1 MLPLE
6 GRLLGGKF
14 QLDRRVGDGGM
25 ASVWQATNTLV
36 HRSVAIK
43 LMHARYAGDA
53 ELLQRFRNEAS
64 AAGRIGSPYICDVL
78 DFGESEIGPFI
89 VMELLEGCS
98 LADLIQAHR
107 RLDPGLAVW
116 IVRQALAG
124 LEAAHR
130 AGIVHRDLKPE
141 NIFLCRAIRGQWL
154 VKLMDFGIS
163 KFAHA
168 EQTEAGVTMGT
179 PHYMAPEQV
188 QRAATVDARADL
200 WSIGVILHEAI
211 TGVQLFA
218 RHNVADALAALRSF
232 DPPSIQ
238 HYVPDA
244 PAGLAEIVTRCMQRE
259 PARRWP
265 SATALAQLLSPFERP
280 GPRLALLDAEAAAV
294 PRVATTM
301 RRSGEVPRALL
312 APLLPPPAASARPGT
327 GPRTGPHAPVSP
339 AVHADSRRGAPML
352 PPPSSVRT
360 GPQAQVM
367 RTGPQAAV
375 ARTGPQSATRTG
387 PQAAVARTGP
397 QPSVARAGPQ
407 SATRTEPH
415 SLVPGTG
422 PHALVA
428 VRQPRPPAGR
438 RAPVAVAQPVPAVM
452 SPVAASRPAPAAIS
466 AVSSARRAPARSVAR
481 AGSTW
486 LWGALLA
493 LLGGGALLFALLR
506 T

>member
-1 MLPLE
+1 VYPAAQLQCPTDGTVLPLE

-14 QLDRRVGDGGM
+14 QLDHRVGDGGM

-43 LMHARYAGDA
+43 LMHTRYAGDA
-53 ELLQRFRNEAS
+53 ELLTRFRNEAS

-78 DFGESEIGPFI
+78 DFGESAIGPFI

-116 IVRQALAG
+116 ILRQALEG

-130 AGIVHRDLKPE
+130 VGIVHRDLKPE

-168 EQTEAGVTMGT
+168 AQTEAGVTMGT
-179 PHYMAPEQV
+179 PHYMAPEQI

-218 RHNVADALAALRSF
+218 RDNLADGLAALRGY

-238 HYVPDA
+238 HYVPGA
-244 PAGLAEIVTRCMQRE
+244 PAGLAEIVARCLQRE
-259 PARRWP
+259 PARRFS
-265 SATALAQLLSPFERP
+265 SASLLSHALRPFERP
-280 GPRLALLDAEAAAV
+280 GARATLLDSEAAAV

-301 RRSGEVPRALL
+301 RRSGAAPRALL
-312 APLLPPPAASARPGT
+312 APLPQPTAKTGAQRSVPANPAPSPASTDRRSGLQPIRPPPNNRRPSGVHAPVPPARAPSGAHPPVLTDTSKPGARAGSGLHAQ
-327 GPRTGPHAPVSP
+327 GPRTGPQAP
-339 AVHADSRRGAPML
+339 AA
-352 PPPSSVRT
+352 RT
-360 GPQAQVM
+360 GPQAPV
-367 RTGPQAAV
+367 
-375 ARTGPQSATRTG
+375 TRTG
-387 PQAAVARTGP
+387 PQAPVARP
-397 QPSVARAGPQ
+397 AR
-407 SATRTEPH
+407 
-415 SLVPGTG
+415 
-422 PHALVA
+422 
-428 VRQPRPPAGR
+428 
-438 RAPVAVAQPVPAVM
+438 PVP
-452 SPVAASRPAPAAIS
+452 
-466 AVSSARRAPARSVAR
+466 SARRAAVKPAAPLPAVAR
-481 AGSTW
+481 RTAPQTW
-486 LWGALLA
+486 IWGALLA

-506 T
+506 D